1 MLAKLQPEIPVG
13 EGWRYE
19 PKWDGFRAIVFRD
32 GSEILVASRD
42 QKPLDRYFPE
52 MVQPLLDALPK
63 RCVIDGEIV
72 ITHEHGLDFDA
83 MLLRIHPAKS
93 RVDMLARQ
101 HPASFVAFDVLA
113 LGDEDLCG
121 VSLEERRA
129 AMEHLLPPVTIDE
142 VPEPLSV
149 VLTPHTDSPTEGE
162 RWFEGMEALGLDGII
177 AKREGTPYSPGK
189 RTMVKVKHLR
199 TADCVVGGYRLNKS
213 KDGIG
218 SLLLGL
224 YDDTSVLHYIGH
236 TSSFKAKERRELLE
250 QLQQIH
256 GEGGFGRGRTPGGPS
271 RWTGAQ
277 GNEWFPVDPVL
288 VCEVTY
294 DFLQGDR
301 FRHAAGFVR
310 WRDDKKPEECDFSQL

>member
-1 MLAKLQPEIPVG
+1 
-13 EGWRYE
+13 YE

-32 GSEILVASRD
+32 GDEIYIASRD
-42 QKPLDRYFPE
+42 QKPLERYFPE
-52 MVQPLLDALPK
+52 MVEPLKKALPD
-63 RCVIDGEIV
+63 RCVVDGEIV
-72 ITHEHGLDFDA
+72 ITHEDGLDFDA

-93 RVDMLARQ
+93 RVDMLAKE
-101 HPASFVAFDVLA
+101 HPASFVAFDLLA
-113 LGDEDLCG
+113 LNEADLCG
-121 VSLEERRA
+121 APVEERRA
-129 AMEHLLPPVTIDE
+129 SLESIFPPVTIDQ
-142 VPEPLSV
+142 VPPSLSV

-162 RWFEGMEALGLDGII
+162 RWFNGMESLGLDGII
-177 AKREGTPYSPGK
+177 AKREGTTYSPGK

-224 YDDTSVLHYIGH
+224 YDDKGTLHYIGH
-236 TSSFKAKERRELLE
+236 TSSFKAKERREVLA
-250 QLQQIH
+250 QLKQIE
-256 GEGGFGRGRTPGGPS
+256 GPGGFGEGRTPGGPS

-277 GNEWFPVDPVL
+277 GNEWFPVKPVL

-310 WRDDKKPEECDFSQL
+310 WRDDKKPSECDFSQL